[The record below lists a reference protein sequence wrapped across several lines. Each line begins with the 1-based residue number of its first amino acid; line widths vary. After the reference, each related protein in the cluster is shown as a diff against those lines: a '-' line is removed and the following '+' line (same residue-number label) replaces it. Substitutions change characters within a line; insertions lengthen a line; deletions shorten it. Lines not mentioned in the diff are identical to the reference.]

1 MNFIHVY
8 ALVVNGAKLSKNGGL
23 LMSIKR
29 TGSLEQALN
38 RLVSSN
44 DQYVKAG
51 VLEGSKYPD
60 GTSVATVAYKNEYG
74 FKNIPSRPFMRTT
87 VREQKE
93 AWVELTKKGIK
104 SGYTLEHTL
113 DLVGLSMQNEIQYSI
128 MIWSQPPNA
137 PYTIKKKGQNSPLRD
152 SMLLHDSIKYE
163 VVDGKL

>member
-1 MNFIHVY
+1 V
-8 ALVVNGAKLSKNGGL
+8 
-23 LMSIKR
+23 SIKR
-29 TGSLEQALN
+29 TGSLDQALN

-51 VLEGSKYPD
+51 VMPGSKYPD

-74 FKNIPSRPFMRTT
+74 FKNIPSRPFIRTT
-87 VREQKE
+87 VREQKA

-104 SGYTLEHTL
+104 AGYTLEHTL
-113 DLVGLSMQNEIQYSI
+113 NLVGLSMQNEIQYSI

-152 SMLLHDSIKYE
+152 SLLMHDSIKYE
-163 VVDGKL
+163 VVEGKL